1 MPNREKH
8 PGGRPCKPHKP
19 FSMKMKEEVYE
30 KLTEYSEKTGIPKTT
45 VVEKAIEAYVKDV

>member
-1 MPNREKH
+1 MNREKH

-45 VVEKAIEAYVKDV
+45 VVEKAIEAYVKKDM